1 MALVALHLLWPWVRK
16 YAEQLADLD
25 PDIIGV
31 VVTHMDTVTWS
42 RQQFSEALS
51 GELGISG
58 AVFSGASTTRAELHS
73 TVLGLCRQRYRLSID
88 GENFFKLFKIH
99 NNNLKI
105 VRSCKKQV
113 ELFRA
118 IKKRF
123 YEIRS
128 SFPPSLQADLAFEF
142 QAYMNER
149 IEEAKKVM
157 AAENNFSFMGDT
169 AANEA
174 GHVANMAN
182 QLRAI
187 LHDIRIETLN
197 FAAVDHG
204 VNDLRRCPH
213 CGLVWAKV
221 GRF

>member
-1 MALVALHLLWPWVRK
+1 MDGVRK

-58 AVFSGASTTRAELHS
+58 AVFSGASTTRAELQS

-118 IKKRF
+118 IMKRF

-213 CGLVWAKV
+213 CGLAWAKV